1 MNLSLSAMT
10 RWPRRL
16 AKGFTLIELLVVI
29 AIIAILIGLLL
40 PAVQKVREAAAR
52 VKCQNNLK
60 QFGIGLHAYHDTFGR
75 LPEGGIF
82 DTFANNG
89 NWGDDQGSW
98 LVRTLPQME
107 QGAMY
112 AIINPNLKVLNSVG
126 SGINNV
132 PNGSRKMP
140 YGRCPSDDY
149 DPAAQISNYVGSMG
163 PQCAGS
169 PCGYNP
175 NQPWCAPESNPYPG
189 VTFLTM
195 GYTGSPDHGNAPGQN
210 ATHLRGLF
218 SRYQVNIP
226 IGFAQIT
233 DGLSNTLAVGEG
245 LPSMTDHLTNQGW
258 WHFNGGAAQVS
269 TIAPI
274 NARSDGTNCSDPV
287 RASRDSW
294 NTSMGFKSRHTG
306 GANFLRADGTVT
318 FISQTI
324 DHRTYQ
330 LLGCRNDGQVAN
342 IP

>member
-1 MNLSLSAMT
+1 MTLSLSAMT
-10 RWPRRL
+10 RWPRRF

-75 LPEGGIF
+75 LPEGGKFGTVNIS
-82 DTFANNG
+82 

-98 LVRTLPQME
+98 LVRCLPQME
-107 QGAMY
+107 QGAMF
-112 AIINPNLKVLNSVG
+112 AQINPNEQVLNSVG
-126 SGINNV
+126 VGMSTV
-132 PNGSRKMP
+132 AVAARKLP

-149 DPAAQISNYVGSMG
+149 DPAANVVNYVGSMG
-163 PQCAGS
+163 PQCIGS

-175 NQPWCAPESNPYPG
+175 NQPWCRPESNPYPG
-189 VTFLTM
+189 INFLTM

-218 SRYQVNIP
+218 SRYQVGIP

-245 LPSMTDHLTNQGW
+245 LPSMYDHLAQNAW
-258 WHFNGGAAQVS
+258 WTFNGGNSQLS
-269 TIAPI
+269 TIVPI
-274 NARSDGTNCSDPV
+274 NQRSDGTNCSDPV
-287 RASRDSW
+287 RAAPNSW
-294 NTSMGFKSRHTG
+294 NVSMGFKSRHTG
-306 GANFLRADGTVT
+306 GVNFLRGDGTVT
-318 FISQTI
+318 FLSQMI

-330 LLGCRNDGQVAN
+330 LLGCRNDDQVAN
-342 IP
+342 NP

>member
-1 MNLSLSAMT
+1 MT

-60 QFGIGLHAYHDTFGR
+60 QFGIGLHAYHDTYNR

-82 DTFANNG
+82 DTFNNSG

-112 AIINPNLKVLNSVG
+112 AIINPNLKVNNSVG
-126 SGINNV
+126 VGMSTIAA
-132 PNGSRKMP
+132 GSRKLP

-149 DPAAQISNYVGSMG
+149 DPAATVVNYVGSMG
-163 PQCAGS
+163 PQCIGS
-169 PCGYNP
+169 SCGYNP
-175 NQPWCAPESNPYPG
+175 NQPWCAPETNPYPG

-195 GYTGSPDHGNAPGQN
+195 GYTGSPDHGNAPGQSASN
-210 ATHLRGLF
+210 LRGLF
-218 SRYQVNIP
+218 SRYQVGITIN
-226 IGFAQIT
+226 FAQIT

-245 LPSMTDHLTNQGW
+245 LPSMYDHLAQNAW
-258 WHFNGGAAQVS
+258 WYFNGGNSQLS
-269 TIAPI
+269 TIVPI
-274 NARSDGTNCSDPV
+274 NQRSDGTNCSDPV
-287 RASRDSW
+287 RAAPNSW
-294 NTSMGFKSRHTG
+294 NVSMGFKSRHTG